1 MPRAD
6 PSGMSSHV
14 SRGQS
19 LKCKLQRALG
29 DLSFICMTVFRI
41 MNFILNVSQLA
52 ELSRSPLALLFLS
65 SHCPCRRTLIQTQP
79 PPYTVLMLHM
89 GLLFLSLYCISL
101 SPSLSHTLEYTALFF
116 LRLHSQSDTWGSFVW
131 FPWLSHLQPFMSQ
144 RRLTLEPH
152 RKVDCINCKTLSLSL
167 SPHLSFLPLWLLK
180 LSFASFIVVLLH
192 HLQASAS
199 HTNPDILV
207 LITCGDIT

>member
-1 MPRAD
+1 
-6 PSGMSSHV
+6 MSSHV

-79 PPYTVLMLHM
+79 LPYTVLMLHTVPFS
-89 GLLFLSLYCISL
+89 LLYLSITVSLTHTWIHSSFL
-101 SPSLSHTLEYTALFF
+101 SPSSFSVRHLRVLCLVPLALTLAAVT
-116 LRLHSQSDTWGSFVW
+116 
-131 FPWLSHLQPFMSQ
+131 SQ
-144 RRLTLEPH
+144 RKLTLEPH
-152 RKVDCINCKTLSLSL
+152 RKVDCVNCKRLSLSHPICL
-167 SPHLSFLPLWLLK
+167 FYPCDS
-180 LSFASFIVVLLH
+180 
-192 HLQASAS
+192 
-199 HTNPDILV
+199 
-207 LITCGDIT
+207 